1 LIAGDKVPER
11 ANIEKLPGATKGKA
25 VPLRSTKKPVVSRG
39 PLLAV
44 PLTQVQITDEFWKPR
59 LETNR
64 RVTIPFSFD
73 KCQGKRIG
81 NFARVSYSAEGEFEG
96 NFYDDS
102 DLYKVIEGAAY
113 CLHGDADPDL
123 EQYVDNVIDT
133 IASAQWEDGYLYT
146 FYSLPRRQP
155 EKRWTDIQNKHELY
169 CAGHLIEAATAYY
182 GIAGKR
188 KFLDVAIKLADHIC
202 SVFGPNKKHDVP
214 GHQEI
219 ELALVKL
226 YKLTGSE
233 KYLKLAKFFLDERGQ
248 GHKRDTYG
256 IYSQDHKPVIRQSEA
271 VGHVVRA
278 IYMYCG
284 MADVASVTNDYEYV
298 EALDRLWEDV
308 VSTKM
313 YITGGAGAR
322 SENESF
328 GDKYELPNKTAY
340 GETCA
345 SIAMAMWNHR
355 LFLLHKDAKYID
367 VFERV
372 LYNSL
377 ISGVSMKGDR
387 FFYPNVLESD
397 GQFKFNKGSAT
408 RQPWFDCSCCPTNI
422 ARFLPSVPGF
432 VYAQENNVLYVN
444 LFVAGST
451 SVKID
456 GQRTVQ
462 LRQETNY
469 PWDGQI
475 SLAIDTD
482 RPTRFTIK
490 IRIPGW
496 SRNNPVPSNLY
507 RYMNHSDERITLK
520 VNGQEVDPRL
530 ERGFAVLDQTWNVG
544 DSIELNLPMSIRR
557 VLCHEQVEGNRAKTA
572 LERGPIVY
580 CAEAHDNGGKALDI
594 VLPDDVALD
603 SEHHRDMLGGIT
615 IIKGCLN
622 KNKPFIAIPYYAWSH
637 RGEGEMAVWLSRQ
650 TAS

>member
-1 LIAGDKVPER
+1 M
-11 ANIEKLPGATKGKA
+11 
-25 VPLRSTKKPVVSRG
+25 PLRSAKKPVVRRG
-39 PLLAV
+39 SLLAV
-44 PLTQVQITDEFWKPR
+44 PFTQVQITDEFWKPR

-64 RVTIPFSFD
+64 RVTIPFSFN
-73 KCQGKRIG
+73 KCQGKHIG
-81 NFARVSYSAEGEFEG
+81 NFTRVSYSVEGEFEG

-169 CAGHLIEAATAYY
+169 CAGHLIEAATAYNR
-182 GIAGKR
+182 IAGKR

-214 GHQEI
+214 GHPEI
-219 ELALVKL
+219 EIALVKL
-226 YKLTGSE
+226 FHVTGNRN
-233 KYLKLAKFFLDERGQ
+233 YLKLATFFLEERGRD
-248 GHKRDTYG
+248 HKRDTYG
-256 IYSQDHKPVIRQSEA
+256 IYFQDHKPVIRQSEA
-271 VGHVVRA
+271 VGHAVRA

-284 MADVASVTNDYEYV
+284 MADVAAVTNDYEYI

-313 YITGGAGAR
+313 YITGGTGAR

-340 GETCA
+340 SETCA

-355 LFLLHKDAKYID
+355 MFLVHKDAKYID
-367 VFERV
+367 IFERI
-372 LYNSL
+372 LYNSFL
-377 ISGVSMKGDR
+377 SGVSLDGDT

-397 GQFKFNKGSAT
+397 GQFKFNKGAAT

-444 LFVAGST
+444 LFVAGGT

-462 LRQETNY
+462 LQQETNY
-469 PWDGQI
+469 PWDGRI

-490 IRIPGW
+490 IRLPGW
-496 SRNNPVPSNLY
+496 SRNSPVPSDLY

-520 VNGQEVDPRL
+520 VNGQEVDPRM
-530 ERGFAVLDQTWNVG
+530 ERGFAVLDQTWNAG
-544 DSIELNLPMSIRR
+544 DSIELNLPMPIRR
-557 VLCHEQVEGNRAKTA
+557 VLCHEQVEDNRAKTA

-603 SEHHRDMLGGIT
+603 SEHRRDMLGGIT

-622 KNKPFIAIPYYAWSH
+622 KNKPFIVIPYYAWSH